1 VSRDPKQQKPPL
13 FRVFDRD
20 PDRHRPLDGDYV
32 QTRPVRLHRPGP
44 WRVAVVVVLAVLAA
58 WVGLAAVLAVSVAQG
73 LVAKLVVG
81 AIAMVPVLLVYWFTA
96 RVLSVGVYATDVAV
110 RQNHLLTA
118 VESDWADVVDVRR
131 VAGRVRLL
139 GVGPKVAGEQVFVV
153 LRDGS
158 DIATSITTH
167 GADFL
172 LRPESYDQ
180 AALAVEHWWT
190 GTQGRSTP

>member
-1 VSRDPKQQKPPL
+1 VSRNPKEQKPPL

-20 PDRHRPLDGDYV
+20 PDRHRPVDGDYV
-32 QTRPVRLHRPGP
+32 QARPVRLHRPGP
-44 WRVAVVVVLAVLAA
+44 WRTGLVIVMALVAA
-58 WVGLAAVLAVSVAQG
+58 WVGLAAVLAVSVAHG
-73 LVAKLVVG
+73 LATKLIVG
-81 AIAMVPVLLVYWFTA
+81 AVAMVPVLLVYWFTA
-96 RVLSVGVYATDVAV
+96 RVLSVGVYATDATV

-131 VAGRVRLL
+131 VAGPVRLL

-190 GTQGRSTP
+190 GTQGRTTP

>member
-1 VSRDPKQQKPPL
+1 VSRNPKEQKPPL

-20 PDRHRPLDGDYV
+20 PDRHRPVDGEYV
-32 QTRPVRLHRPGP
+32 QARPVRLHRPGP
-44 WRVAVVVVLAVLAA
+44 WRTGLVIVMALVAA
-58 WVGLAAVLAVSVAQG
+58 WVGLAAVLAVSVAHG
-73 LVAKLVVG
+73 LATKLIVG
-81 AIAMVPVLLVYWFTA
+81 AVAMVPVLLVYWFTA
-96 RVLSVGVYATDVAV
+96 RVLSVGVYATDATV

-131 VAGRVRLL
+131 VAGPVRLL

-190 GTQGRSTP
+190 GTQGRTTP